1 MSQKA
6 SSTQAD
12 KANKAKWAI
21 QNSVEAMRE
30 GGRFALSVSKLLE
43 AFANEDVSAEVM
55 TPMVIDG
62 LAIGLQ
68 MLGYQLAASADSA
81 ERLTGEG
88 AQ

>member
-1 MSQKA
+1 MISNQ

-12 KANKAKWAI
+12 QREKAKWAI
-21 QNSVEAMRE
+21 RHSVESMRE
-30 GGRFALSVSKLLE
+30 GGRFALSISKLLE
-43 AFANEDVSAEVM
+43 AFANEEVSGEVM

-68 MLGYQLAASADSA
+68 MLCYQLHASADSA

>member
-6 SSTQAD
+6 SSTQTE

-30 GGRFALSVSKLLE
+30 GSRFALSVSKLLE

-55 TPMVIDG
+55 SPMVIDG

-68 MLGYQLAASADSA
+68 MLGFQLAARADSA
-81 ERLTGEG
+81 ERLTVES

>member
-1 MSQKA
+1 MNSKQG
-6 SSTQAD
+6 STQAD
-12 KANKAKWAI
+12 QREKAKWAI
-21 QNSVEAMRE
+21 RNSVESMRE

-68 MLGYQLAASADSA
+68 MLSYQLAASADSA

>member
-6 SSTQAD
+6 SSIQAD

-21 QNSVEAMRE
+21 QNSVQAMRE
-30 GGRFALSVSKLLE
+30 GGRFALSVSKLME
-43 AFANEDVSAEVM
+43 AFANEDISTDVM
-55 TPMVIDG
+55 SPMVIDG

-68 MLGYQLAASADSA
+68 MLAYQLAASADSA
-81 ERLTGEG
+81 ERLTGES